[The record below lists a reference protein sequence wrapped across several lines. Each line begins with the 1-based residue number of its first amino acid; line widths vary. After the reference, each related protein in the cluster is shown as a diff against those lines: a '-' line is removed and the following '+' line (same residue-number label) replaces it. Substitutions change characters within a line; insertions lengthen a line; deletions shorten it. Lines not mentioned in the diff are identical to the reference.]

1 MAREPSRLS
10 PGNQGSKRALSFM
23 AATMSMAGFDTAS
36 CVHHPRVT
44 PLAQSFRFSG
54 KIQEKIQEKHFKEK
68 SALHAPS
75 VAVVRSF
82 MVNLGGPPATCL
94 DRRLYFPLWLGSSIG
109 GSGIRIELKNQ
120 EVITPCRCKAG
131 FGVPNSRWSE

>member
-1 MAREPSRLS
+1 MSGSGLRSASSAAALIGGAYAAFRMAREPSRLS
-10 PGNQGSKRALSFM
+10 AGNQGSKRALSFM

-36 CVHHPRVT
+36 CVHLPRMT

-75 VAVVRSF
+75 VA
-82 MVNLGGPPATCL
+82 GGWMFIEGCRRAAAPRPPQHP
-94 DRRLYFPLWLGSSIG
+94 PLPLS
-109 GSGIRIELKNQ
+109 
-120 EVITPCRCKAG
+120 
-131 FGVPNSRWSE
+131 